1 MCVDLSR
8 AARGMISMAKAYHEL
23 LAERNAYNGRR
34 GCLMPL
40 FPLLL
45 NSDEIAVLLAALY
58 RVERPDA
65 TIHDSR
71 ERLTWMQVDA
81 ELEPSRRAIE
91 EWLEQMQDRMDA
103 LRRRLSP

>member
-1 MCVDLSR
+1 VWYPWP
-8 AARGMISMAKAYHEL
+8 KVYHEL
-23 LAERNAYNGRR
+23 LAERNAYTGRS

-45 NSDEIAVLLAALY
+45 NGDGIAVFLAARY
-58 RVERPDA
+58 RVERPDE
-65 TIHDSR
+65 TIQCIR
-71 ERLTWMQVDA
+71 ERLTRMHVDA

-91 EWLEQMQDRMDA
+91 EWQEQMQERMDA